1 MTAAPLD
8 GLVTIVVSTRPSLR
22 SNSVALTSDNL
33 RQRRCAGEAQN
44 FAAWRK
50 HHNAASVEIAHCSS
64 SRSSSRRFNCHPAYT
79 VCFSSK
85 HKPET
90 LIGSHS
96 GAPVGR
102 QDLSN
107 RLLHAESSPRLTAP
121 VVHALSYLS
130 AGCYALDAEMWADVP
145 ALARSDPQDHKRRG
159 AAWAS

>member
-1 MTAAPLD
+1 MLLLLKLLIAAAA
-8 GLVTIVVSTRPSLR
+8 GLAAAVLIVILHTRFVL
-22 SNSVALTSDNL
+22 A
-33 RQRRCAGEAQN
+33 
-44 FAAWRK
+44 
-50 HHNAASVEIAHCSS
+50 
-64 SRSSSRRFNCHPAYT
+64 
-79 VCFSSK
+79 SK

-102 QDLSN
+102 QDLSK